1 MTTRSFGSDNHAGV
15 HPAVFDALK
24 RVNDGDAHA
33 YGHDDYTASVAKR
46 VSALFG
52 PQAETF
58 FVFNGTAANVISIRA
73 VCRPHQGVICAQT
86 AHINTDECGAP
97 EWIAGVKLL
106 TVATPDGK
114 LTPALVEQRLGG
126 RGDEHRTQPRLVS
139 ISQTTEVGTCYTPTE
154 LKALSAFCHQHGLY
168 LHIDGARLSNAAAAL
183 NATLGEAATGADL
196 ISFGGTKNGLM
207 AGESVVVTDPA
218 LATEMLFLR
227 KQSMQLFSKM
237 RFSAAQFDAFLAD
250 DLWLNNA
257 RHANA
262 MAQLLSTEIVRFPGF
277 ELAWPTQA
285 NGVFVKMPQA
295 VAEPLQKEYFF
306 YLWDETIP
314 VARLMCH
321 FNTTES
327 DIRGFLAAV
336 ERLSGARRT
345 R

>member
-1 MTTRSFGSDNHAGV
+1 MTTRSFGSDNHAAV

-24 RVNDGDAHA
+24 RVNDGDVHA
-33 YGHDDYTASVAKR
+33 YGHDDYTVSVAKK

-73 VCRPHQGVICAQT
+73 VCRPHQGVICAET

-97 EWIAGVKLL
+97 EQIAGVKLL
-106 TVATPDGK
+106 TVPTPDGK
-114 LTPALVEQRLGG
+114 LTPALIEKRLGG
-126 RGDEHRTQPRLVS
+126 RGDEHRIQPRLVS
-139 ISQTTEVGTCYTPTE
+139 ISQTTEVGTCYTPSE
-154 LKALSAFCHQHGLY
+154 LGALSTFCHSHGLY
-168 LHIDGARLSNAAAAL
+168 LHIDGARLSNGA
-183 NATLGEAATGADL
+183 ATLNSTLGAAATGADL

-227 KQSMQLFSKM
+227 KQSMQLSSKM
-237 RFSAAQFDAFLAD
+237 RFSAAQFDAFLD
-250 DLWLNNA
+250 GDLWLKNA

-262 MAQLLSTEIVRFPGF
+262 MAQLLAKEIVRFPGF
-277 ELAWPTQA
+277 EIVWPTQS
-285 NGVFVKMPQA
+285 NGVFVKLPA
-295 VAEPLQKEYFF
+295 GIVEPLQKEYFF
-306 YLWDETIP
+306 YLWDETVPI
-314 VARLMCH
+314 ARLMCH
-321 FNTTES
+321 FNTTEA